1 MPPAP
6 RLLNPARLPGEGP
19 SETPQRDLRE
29 GDVPFSPHSWPGPHT
44 LGSARG
50 RGAASERRLAVG
62 SGVGFGI
69 CACAWVREPP
79 GTTERG
85 KGRPGA
91 GAVAEDGRRGRTG
104 RGCARGPPLAAR
116 TASPRVR
123 LGPTPVGKGQRE
135 ARFAPR
141 TPPPLPHSFRCSP
154 HHTPTL
160 PETATPPCA
169 ERKGTFVSF
178 SRRKTGGIPPCQ
190 RPHRPEGSCPS
201 EKVSALHPP
210 SSRLTSLQCRC
221 AVSVLKSILTL
232 KNKSEQ
238 RPGKNVPEGKPGA
251 RGRQLCRR
259 WCKQGQ

>member
-104 RGCARGPPLAAR
+104 RGCARGPP
-116 TASPRVR
+116 PRC
-123 LGPTPVGKGQRE
+123 
-135 ARFAPR
+135 
-141 TPPPLPHSFRCSP
+141 PHSLPARSARSHAGWKGTTGGQVCPSHTSTPAPLLQMFPSP
-154 HHTPTL
+154 HPHASRNSYSPVCREKGNVRELFSEKDGGYSSLSEAPQARGKL
-160 PETATPPCA
+160 PE
-169 ERKGTFVSF
+169 
-178 SRRKTGGIPPCQ
+178 
-190 RPHRPEGSCPS
+190 
-201 EKVSALHPP
+201 
-210 SSRLTSLQCRC
+210 
-221 AVSVLKSILTL
+221 
-232 KNKSEQ
+232 
-238 RPGKNVPEGKPGA
+238 
-251 RGRQLCRR
+251 
-259 WCKQGQ
+259 